1 MNSYHLARI
10 GSLVA
15 GGGIIWAVYSATQ
28 DVEMSPQFLEAA
40 GKNVFMQS
48 GPLEVCGLVSWS
60 GCWASGGPLFPIE
73 RIS

>member
-28 DVEMSPQFLEAA
+28 DVEISPQFLEAA
-40 GKNVFMQS
+40 WKNVFLQS
-48 GPLEVCGLVSWS
+48 GPLEICGIGILVWLL
-60 GCWASGGPLFPIE
+60 GKWRASV
-73 RIS
+73 SH